1 MIRCLSH
8 DSVYRPKE
16 KSLTQI
22 GFVPLLAIFIL
33 PIMIAG
39 GTIADVVS
47 DPNDPALLSLHRI
60 FTSKDL
66 EFKDFG
72 PARWLEDNSGYT
84 TVEYSPDIKD
94 AKEIV
99 RYDPQPARRDVLVSA
114 GQLTP
119 KGSDRPLGIDDYQWS
134 ADGGKVLIFTNT
146 QRVWRQNTRGDYWVL
161 DLKSGV
167 LKKLGGDAEES
178 TLMFAKFDPAGK
190 RIAYV
195 CNHNICV
202 QDLATMRIR
211 RLTHDGSNTIINGTS
226 DWVYEEEFG
235 ICDGF
240 RWSPDGRF
248 VAYWQFD
255 TDGMQDFV
263 LVNYTDSLYPQLTAY
278 KYPKVGTSNSACRVG
293 VVRSTGGS
301 TAWFDVGGD
310 PRNSYIARMDWAG
323 NSTAVVLQH
332 LNRHQNRNEIML
344 CQLDDGWFGDVRTKE
359 PIKVMVERDDAW
371 VDVGD
376 DLKWTK
382 DGRSFTWLSERD
394 GWRHIYRIARDGRKV
409 TLLTQ
414 DKSDVI
420 SIESIDEKGGWVYYI
435 ASPDNPTQRYLYRT
449 TLDGNSIAQRVTP
462 VDQPGTHSYRISNDS
477 RWALHTCSTF
487 DSPAVVDL
495 VSLPAHRRIRLL
507 EDNADY
513 RAKIV
518 ALNSPLTGFLRVDIG
533 DGIELDAWCIKP
545 SDFDPRKKYPLLIYV
560 YGEPAGQT
568 VLDKW
573 TGKNDRHLWH
583 LMLAQQGYVVASIDN
598 RGTPAPRGREWR
610 KSVYRQVGILASQDQ
625 AAAVRALVDKWPF
638 VDPDRIGVWGWSGGG
653 SMTLNAM
660 FRYPELYRTGIAIA
674 FVADQRYYDTVYQ
687 ERYMSLPIDNPDGFR
702 DGSPITFA
710 KNLQGNLMIIHGTGD
725 DNCHYQN
732 CQALINELV
741 KHNKVFSMMSYPNR
755 THAIKEGPNT
765 RRHLYETMTDYL
777 MTNMP
782 PN

>member
-1 MIRCLSH
+1 
-8 DSVYRPKE
+8 
-16 KSLTQI
+16 
-22 GFVPLLAIFIL
+22 
-33 PIMIAG
+33 
-39 GTIADVVS
+39 
-47 DPNDPALLSLHRI
+47 
-60 FTSKDL
+60 
-66 EFKDFG
+66 
-72 PARWLEDNSGYT
+72 
-84 TVEYSPDIKD
+84 
-94 AKEIV
+94 
-99 RYDPQPARRDVLVSA
+99 
-114 GQLTP
+114 
-119 KGSDRPLGIDDYQWS
+119 
-134 ADGGKVLIFTNT
+134 
-146 QRVWRQNTRGDYWVL
+146 
-161 DLKSGV
+161 
-167 LKKLGGDAEES
+167 
-178 TLMFAKFDPAGK
+178 
-190 RIAYV
+190 
-195 CNHNICV
+195 
-202 QDLATMRIR
+202 
-211 RLTHDGSNTIINGTS
+211 
-226 DWVYEEEFG
+226 
-235 ICDGF
+235 
-240 RWSPDGRF
+240 
-248 VAYWQFD
+248 
-255 TDGMQDFV
+255 
-263 LVNYTDSLYPQLTAY
+263 
-278 KYPKVGTSNSACRVG
+278 
-293 VVRSTGGS
+293 
-301 TAWFDVGGD
+301 
-310 PRNSYIARMDWAG
+310 MDWAG